1 MRRSMPS
8 GKRGG
13 ALTVLAVVL
22 ALLAV
27 SDFLKPFRL
36 EGADTGLVFL
46 GRRLTG
52 PAGSVA
58 GLAVGAFLA
67 TYAVGV
73 WGLRRW
79 ALPVAWAY
87 AAYVTLNLVLFPF
100 RTPQPPD
107 AGIGYAIFGVVYA
120 ILAIGGSVA
129 CAVLL
134 GRRRADLR

>member
-1 MRRSMPS
+1 MPS
-8 GKRGG
+8 RERGI

-22 ALLAV
+22 AALAV
-27 SDFLKPFRL
+27 SDVLKPLRL

-52 PAGSVA
+52 SAGASA
-58 GLAVGAFLA
+58 GVCVGVFLA
-67 TYAVGV
+67 FYAAGV

-79 ALPVAWAY
+79 ALPMAWAY

-107 AGIGYAIFGVVYA
+107 AGIGYAVFGVVYT

-134 GRRRADLR
+134 RRRRADLR

>member
-1 MRRSMPS
+1 MP
-8 GKRGG
+8 GRQRGT

-22 ALLAV
+22 AALAV
-27 SDFLKPFRL
+27 SDVLKPLRL

-52 PAGSVA
+52 PAGAMA
-58 GLAVGAFLA
+58 GVLVGVFLA
-67 TYAVGV
+67 FYAAGV
-73 WGLRRW
+73 WSLRRW

-107 AGIGYAIFGVVYA
+107 AGIGYAVFGVVYT

>member
-1 MRRSMPS
+1 MAV
-8 GKRGG
+8 GARGR

-22 ALLAV
+22 TLLAV
-27 SDFLKPFRL
+27 SDVAKPLGL
-36 EGADTGLVFL
+36 EGADTGLVVF

-52 PAGSVA
+52 AASAVA
-58 GLAVGAFLA
+58 GLVVGAYLA
-67 TYAVGV
+67 IYAAGV

-79 ALPVAWAY
+79 ALPLAWGY
-87 AAYVTLNLVLFPF
+87 AAYVVANVTLFPF

-107 AGIGYAIFGVVYA
+107 AGLGYVLFGIVYT
-120 ILAIGGSVA
+120 ILAVGGAVT

>member
-1 MRRSMPS
+1 M
-8 GKRGG
+8 GVGARGR

-27 SDFLKPFRL
+27 SDVLKPLRL
-36 EGADTGLVFL
+36 EGADTGLVVL

-52 PAGSVA
+52 TAGAVA
-58 GLAVGAFLA
+58 GIVVGVYLA
-67 TYAVGV
+67 TYAAGV

-79 ALPVAWAY
+79 ALPLAWGY
-87 AAYVTLNLVLFPF
+87 AAWVIANVTLFTF

-107 AGIGYAIFGVVYA
+107 AGLGYLVFGVVYT
-120 ILAIGGSVA
+120 ILAVGGAVG

>member
-1 MRRSMPS
+1 MSAMA
-8 GKRGG
+8 RGR

-27 SDFLKPFRL
+27 SDVLKPLRL
-36 EGADTGLVFL
+36 EGAETGLVFL

-52 PAGSVA
+52 TAGGIA
-58 GLAVGAFLA
+58 GLALGTYLA
-67 TYAVGV
+67 IYAAGV
-73 WGLRRW
+73 WGMRRW
-79 ALPVAWAY
+79 ARPMAWGY

-107 AGIGYAIFGVVYA
+107 AGVGYLLFGIVYTL
-120 ILAIGGSVA
+120 LAIGGAVG

-134 GRRRADLR
+134 GRRAAALR

>member
-1 MRRSMPS
+1 MPS
-8 GKRGG
+8 RERGT
-13 ALTVLAVVL
+13 ALTLLAIVL

-27 SDFLKPFRL
+27 TDVLKPLRL

-46 GRRLTG
+46 GRRITG
-52 PAGSVA
+52 PASAVA
-58 GLAVGAFLA
+58 GVAVGAFLL

-87 AAYVTLNLVLFPF
+87 AAYVTLNLVLFPV

-107 AGIGYAIFGVVYA
+107 AGIGYAIFGVVYT

>member
-1 MRRSMPS
+1 MASS
-8 GKRGG
+8 KRGT
-13 ALTVLAVVL
+13 ALTVIAVVL

-27 SDFLKPFRL
+27 SDFLKPLRL
-36 EGADTGLVFL
+36 EGSDTGLVFL

-52 PAGSVA
+52 SAGGMA
-58 GLAVGAFLA
+58 GVIVGAFLA
-67 TYAVGV
+67 TYAAGV

-79 ALPVAWAY
+79 ALPVAWTY

-107 AGIGYAIFGVVYA
+107 AGIGYDVFGVVYA

>member
-1 MRRSMPS
+1 MASSRR
-8 GKRGG
+8 GI
-13 ALTVLAVVL
+13 ALTGLAVVL
-22 ALLAV
+22 ALLAI
-27 SDFLKPFRL
+27 SDFLKPLRL
-36 EGADTGLVFL
+36 EGSDTGLVFL
-46 GRRLTG
+46 GRRLSGSTG
-52 PAGSVA
+52 VVA
-58 GLAVGAFLA
+58 GVVVGVFLA
-67 TYAVGV
+67 TYAAGV
-73 WGLRRW
+73 WGMRRW

-107 AGIGYAIFGVVYA
+107 AGIGYAVFGVVYT

>member
-1 MRRSMPS
+1 MPS
-8 GKRGG
+8 RRRGPV
-13 ALTVLAVVL
+13 LTILAVVL
-22 ALLAV
+22 AVLAI
-27 SDFLKPFRL
+27 SDVLKPLRL

-52 PAGSVA
+52 PAGAVA
-58 GLAVGAFLA
+58 GVVVGAFLA
-67 TYAVGV
+67 IYAAGV
-73 WGLRRW
+73 WSLRRW

-107 AGIGYAIFGVVYA
+107 AGIGYVVFGVVYT

-129 CAVLL
+129 CALLL

>member
-1 MRRSMPS
+1 MTNNE
-8 GKRGG
+8 RGTG
-13 ALTVLAVVL
+13 LTVMAVVL
-22 ALLAV
+22 TLLAV
-27 SDFLKPFRL
+27 TDFLKPLRL
-36 EGADTGLVFL
+36 EGSDTGLVFL

-52 PAGSVA
+52 SAGATA
-58 GLAVGAFLA
+58 GVMVGVVLA
-67 TYAVGV
+67 TYAAGV

-107 AGIGYAIFGVVYA
+107 AGIGYAVFGVVYT